1 MSAAP
6 RTQAGLWDLM
16 KREGMEP
23 TTPRPKER
31 KHYDNEESRAQKGV
45 IDWWD
50 VNHARLGCPQCA
62 LFAVPNGG
70 VRGVITATNLK
81 REGVR
86 RGTSDLILMVKRGP
100 YGALC
105 IEMKAPDGDV
115 TPEQRV
121 FLAAMAEGGYKPAVC
136 YSTASAMETITN
148 YLKL

>member
-6 RTQAGLWDLM
+6 RTDAGLWDKM

-23 TTPRPKER
+23 TTPRPKTR
-31 KHYDNEESRAQKGV
+31 KPRDNEESRAQAGL

-50 VNHARLGCPQCA
+50 ANYARLGCPQCA

-70 VRGVITATNLK
+70 ARGVITASIMK

-86 RGTSDLILMVKRGP
+86 RGTSDLILMVKRGR

-105 IEMKAPDGDV
+105 IEMKAPDGTT

-121 FLAAMAEGGYKPAVC
+121 FLAAMTEGGYAAAIC
-136 YSTASAMETITN
+136 YSTSSAMETITN